1 MQGLTR
7 PIRLA
12 VGIAAAAALA
22 RLPAAAQAPP
32 GIDSA
37 LAARLQAVARVRV
50 GHEVRILLDNGAT
63 LGGRFAGLRGEA
75 LGLRLPPH
83 TQLAPGVPPDTVP
96 YEVAVAAVD
105 SLWERRRL
113 GPAAPLLGAGVGA
126 FVGFLAGKAAA
137 TTDEGDCDSECWE
150 VSGGGAA
157 LGVLLGFAAG
167 IVVGFIVPV
176 WDQRFP

>member
-1 MQGLTR
+1 MDEHPGR
-7 PIRLA
+7 GALA
-12 VGIAAAAALA
+12 LVAALLGTA
-22 RLPAAAQAPP
+22 PAPAQTEPVPDA
-32 GIDSA
+32 A

-50 GHEVRILLDNGAT
+50 GHDIRVLLDNGAK
-63 LGGRFAGLRGEA
+63 LGGRFAGLRGQA

-83 TQLAPGVPPDTVP
+83 AQLAPEVPPDTVP

-113 GPAAPLLGAGVGA
+113 GPAGPFLGAGVGA
-126 FVGFLAGKAAA
+126 VLGWAVGYSTSTSDG
-137 TTDEGDCDSECWE
+137 EDCDSECWE
-150 VSGGGAA
+150 VSAGGAA